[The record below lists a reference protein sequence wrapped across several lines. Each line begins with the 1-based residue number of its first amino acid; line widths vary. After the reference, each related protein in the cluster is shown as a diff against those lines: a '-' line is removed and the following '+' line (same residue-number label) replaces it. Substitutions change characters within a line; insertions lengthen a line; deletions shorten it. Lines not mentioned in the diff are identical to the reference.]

1 MISTGYHQA
10 AIKINTHC
18 AHLFHMQ
25 HSMIN
30 LTTSVTYQSAN
41 WKKINMKE
49 SEEAIEILLKR
60 DVKISGTWFFKLI
73 IREMWFFMSRSNRK
87 VYFKKTK
94 RI

>member
-1 MISTGYHQA
+1 
-10 AIKINTHC
+10 
-18 AHLFHMQ
+18 MQ

-60 DVKISGTWFFKLI
+60 DIKISGTWFFKFI